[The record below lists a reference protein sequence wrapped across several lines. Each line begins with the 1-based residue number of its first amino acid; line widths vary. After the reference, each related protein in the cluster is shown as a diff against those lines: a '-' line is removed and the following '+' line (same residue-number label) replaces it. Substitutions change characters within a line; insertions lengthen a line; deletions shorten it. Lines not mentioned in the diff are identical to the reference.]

1 MKKSDSS
8 KEIDLKSYGSKSI
21 KHLTKMTTLYLEMM
35 MTFTQKMPFK
45 STIHLAELIVIEMGR
60 DKEDCSSATTT

>member
-1 MKKSDSS
+1 
-8 KEIDLKSYGSKSI
+8 
-21 KHLTKMTTLYLEMM
+21 MTTLYLEMM